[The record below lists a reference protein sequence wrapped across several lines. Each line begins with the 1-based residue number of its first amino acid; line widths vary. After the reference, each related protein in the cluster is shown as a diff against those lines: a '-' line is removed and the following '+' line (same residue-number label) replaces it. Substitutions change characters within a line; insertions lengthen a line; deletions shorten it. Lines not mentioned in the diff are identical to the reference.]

1 MAPIP
6 LPTVSTSTIH
16 WPRAL
21 TSLPHLSIR
30 SIPQLS
36 IPVALQPLIRTVSSI
51 VRRQQGVFPIPASY
65 AGLNAGPD
73 PGTVVGIT
81 LGSVAGFLLIL
92 WLLYTC
98 FNMGNGMGNGAIVA
112 EEVVSRRSLSPP
124 RPRRSRP
131 SRTRSP
137 SRSEMSEVRSPPRRE
152 QSRRETVIIE
162 ETRRPIEREDDIV
175 EVIEEHSP
183 APPPR
188 RMRSQRVSGYRTVD
202 PDAYGGGE
210 RPLRNV
216 RR

>member
-1 MAPIP
+1 MAPIS
-6 LPTVSTSTIH
+6 LPTLSTSTRH
-16 WPRAL
+16 WRRAFL
-21 TSLPHLSIR
+21 TSLSPLSTR
-30 SIPQLS
+30 SLPQLS
-36 IPVALQPLIRTVSSI
+36 ESTTLQPLVRTLSSLA
-51 VRRQQGVFPIPASY
+51 RRQQGVFPIPASY

-73 PGTVVGIT
+73 AGTVVGIT

-92 WLLYTC
+92 WLIYTC

-137 SRSEMSEVRSPPRRE
+137 SRSEMSEVISPPRRE
-152 QSRRETVIIE
+152 RRETVIIE
-162 ETRRPIEREDDIV
+162 ETRRPAEREDDIV

-183 APPPR
+183 PPR
-188 RMRSQRVSGYRTVD
+188 RVRSQRVSGYRTVE
-202 PDAYGGGE
+202 PDAFGGGDM
-210 RPLRNV
+210 PLRKV

>member
-1 MAPIP
+1 MAPIL
-6 LPTVSTSTIH
+6 LPAVSTSTIQ
-16 WPRAL
+16 WPRAFR
-21 TSLPHLSIR
+21 TFLPRLSTR
-30 SIPQLS
+30 SSPQLS
-36 IPVALQPLIRTVSSI
+36 ESAAWQPLIRTVSSI

-73 PGTVVGIT
+73 AGTVVGIT
-81 LGSVAGFLLIL
+81 LGSVAGFLLVL
-92 WLLYTC
+92 WLIYTC

-124 RPRRSRP
+124 RARRSRP

-152 QSRRETVIIE
+152 RRETVIIE
-162 ETRRPIEREDDIV
+162 ETRRPAEREDDIV

-183 APPPR
+183 PR
-188 RMRSQRVSGYRTVD
+188 RVRSQRVSGYRTVD

-210 RPLRNV
+210 RPLRKV

>member
-6 LPTVSTSTIH
+6 LPTLSTSVIQ
-16 WPRAL
+16 WPRAFL
-21 TSLPHLSIR
+21 TSLPRLTTR
-30 SIPQLS
+30 SSPQLS
-36 IPVALQPLIRTVSSI
+36 TSAALQPLIRTVSSI
-51 VRRQQGVFPIPASY
+51 ARRQQGVFPIPASY

-73 PGTVVGIT
+73 AGTVVGIT

-137 SRSEMSEVRSPPRRE
+137 SRSEMSEVQSPPRRE

-162 ETRRPIEREDDIV
+162 ETRRPAERDDDIV

-183 APPPR
+183 PPR
-188 RMRSQRVSGYRTVD
+188 RVRSQRVSGYRPVD

-210 RPLRNV
+210 RPLRKV

>member
-6 LPTVSTSTIH
+6 LPSLSTSTIH
-16 WPRAL
+16 WPRAVS
-21 TSLPHLSIR
+21 TSLQRLSSR
-30 SIPQLS
+30 FLS
-36 IPVALQPLIRTVSSI
+36 PFSKSAIFRPLICTVPSL

-65 AGLNAGPD
+65 AGLDAGPD

-92 WLLYTC
+92 WLIYTC
-98 FNMGNGMGNGAIVA
+98 FNMGSGLGNSGIVA
-112 EEVVSRRSLSPP
+112 EEVVSRRSMSPP

-152 QSRRETVIIE
+152 RRETVIIE
-162 ETRRPIEREDDIV
+162 ETRRPAEPEDDIV

-183 APPPR
+183 PR
-188 RMRSQRVSGYRTVD
+188 RVRSQRVSGYRTVD

-210 RPLRNV
+210 RPLRKV

>member
-1 MAPIP
+1 MAPVP
-6 LPTVSTSTIH
+6 LPTPSTSTIH

-21 TSLPHLSIR
+21 LPSWPHLSTR
-30 SIPQLS
+30 SLPQLS
-36 IPVALQPLIRTVSSI
+36 KSAAVQPLIRTVSSI
-51 VRRQQGVFPIPASY
+51 VRRQQGIFPIPASY
-65 AGLNAGPD
+65 SGLNAGPD
-73 PGTVVGIT
+73 AGTVVGIT
-81 LGSVAGFLLIL
+81 LGSVAGFLLVL
-92 WLLYTC
+92 WLIYTC
-98 FNMGNGMGNGAIVA
+98 FNMGSGMGNGAIVA

-162 ETRRPIEREDDIV
+162 ETRRPAEREDDIV

-183 APPPR
+183 PR
-188 RMRSQRVSGYRTVD
+188 RVRSQRVSGYRTVD

-210 RPLRNV
+210 RPLRKV

>member
-6 LPTVSTSTIH
+6 SPTLSASGIH
-16 WPRAL
+16 WPRAFL
-21 TSLPHLSIR
+21 TSLPRLSTR
-30 SIPQLS
+30 SSPQLS
-36 IPVALQPLIRTVSSI
+36 KSTVLQPVIRTASSI

-73 PGTVVGIT
+73 AGTVVGIT

-92 WLLYTC
+92 WLIYTC

-112 EEVVSRRSLSPP
+112 EEVVSRRSMSPP

-137 SRSEMSEVRSPPRRE
+137 SRSEMSEVQSPPRRE

-162 ETRRPIEREDDIV
+162 ETRRPAEREDDIV

-183 APPPR
+183 PR
-188 RMRSQRVSGYRTVD
+188 RVRSQRVSGYRPVD

-210 RPLRNV
+210 RPLRKV